1 MGTKVHEVMTDRPR
15 VVTPETTV
23 SEAAQLM
30 KTDDIGSLPIL
41 DGEQLAGMVT
51 DRDIV
56 IRAVAE
62 GKDPRGMPVR
72 EVASRELVTVN
83 ADEEL
88 SSALQLMASQQV
100 RRLPVVDDNGRLVGI
115 LAQADI
121 AVEAKEKDV
130 GEMVEEISKSPTGPR
145 CRFRS
150 RPSETPL
157 VASKGRRRER
167 THALIFASYRHPC
180 RGHDRDERC
189 YRWVGSVRSVHV
201 VFRGQVSNPILALR
215 GEGKNEDA
223 KSRPG
228 RRSPSALVGSL
239 L

>member
-56 IRAVAE
+56 IRAIAE

-72 EVASRELVTVN
+72 EVASRELVTVH

-100 RRLPVVDDNGRLVGI
+100 RRLPVVDDDGRLIGI
-115 LAQADI
+115 LAQADV
-121 AVEAKEKDV
+121 AVEAKEKAV
-130 GEMVEEISKSPTGPR
+130 GEMVEEISKPPTGPR
-145 CRFRS
+145 
-150 RPSETPL
+150 L
-157 VASKGRRRER
+157 
-167 THALIFASYRHPC
+167 
-180 RGHDRDERC
+180 
-189 YRWVGSVRSVHV
+189 
-201 VFRGQVSNPILALR
+201 
-215 GEGKNEDA
+215 
-223 KSRPG
+223 
-228 RRSPSALVGSL
+228 
-239 L
+239 